1 MSGLLTFLKPKSRRI
16 LERGT
21 YHNGIARVSCEDGT
35 FNYVNQKGRI
45 LFKKGF
51 REAEE
56 FFDECAIADHCLIN
70 SKGEVLYEDAER
82 LKGAE
87 NLFVIYHPSELHETT
102 CALVNSNGKRL
113 TGFEYTFFSVTEI
126 GSIRAGYRRYE
137 RRSSVKD
144 LDQYLWWCKL
154 DFDGKEI
161 TPRLSYKQSRVN
173 DSLLTCFIYNRDI
186 NCHCLYNRVE
196 NVIVARDVE
205 FMSETKQFRK
215 LSKPIKNAFEEPSL
229 DQGAK
234 YGVLDMDLGPVLPVV
249 FDMIVPSTE
258 PRPVVG
264 YSRGER
270 GPFADTDFYIVK
282 SGDYYGLY
290 STSGKCLMEPGYK
303 DIQTKSNRFFF
314 ADSGEAL
321 CVYSV
326 DDGGIRTLIKH
337 DFKRVK
343 GSPRLINYHLRYSII
358 KRDTPS
364 LLFVPFRDPATG
376 RIGLVD
382 DKMRILLYP
391 KYESIDFDK
400 PREGLTASYG
410 NVSERYTLEQ
420 LDKDWEES
428 GQVLD
433 LQGFPKEILE
443 EEKENEDSLTGE
455 SGA

>member
-1 MSGLLTFLKPKSRRI
+1 MKPKSRRI
-16 LERGT
+16 LERST
-21 YHNGIARVSCEDGT
+21 YHNGVALVRCEDGT

-70 SKGEVLYEDAER
+70 SKGEVLYEDADR
-82 LKGAE
+82 LKGKE

-113 TGFEYTFFSVTEI
+113 TGFDYTFFSVIEND
-126 GSIRAGYRRYE
+126 SIRAGYRRFE
-137 RRSSVKD
+137 RRSFVKD

-161 TPRLSYKQSRVN
+161 TPRLSYIQNKIN

-215 LSKPIKNAFEEPSL
+215 NSKRIQNPFEGPF
-229 DQGAK
+229 DHKVK
-234 YGVLDMDLGPVLPVV
+234 YGVLDFDLRPVIPVV
-249 FDMIVPSTE
+249 FDMIVPATE
-258 PRPVVG
+258 PRRIVG
-264 YSRGER
+264 YSQGES

-290 STSGKCLMEPGYK
+290 STSGKCLMEPRYK

-326 DDGGIRTLIKH
+326 DDGRIRTLIKH
-337 DFKRVK
+337 DYKRVK
-343 GSPRLINYHLRYSII
+343 GSPRLINYTLRYSII
-358 KRDTPS
+358 KRDIPS
-364 LLFVPFRDPATG
+364 LLLVPFRDPATG

-391 KYESIDFDK
+391 KYESIEFDK

-410 NVSERYTLEQ
+410 YISERYTLEQ

-443 EEKENEDSLTGE
+443 EEKESGDSLTGE
-455 SGA
+455 SDE